1 MELSVY
7 FVVTV
12 LVIIVNLFPL
22 RFLADRIKGQGLLRY
37 LFAAIVFV
45 ILWQAGELIRT
56 GFYVIEPYLKWLWVF
71 ETSAAIFAL
80 AGCYCF
86 LFLSFIDPGNRRRCW
101 LIFAISI
108 MAAVLLLIPGTYQGD
123 YMGSQYMNYM
133 PGPAFLMINLW
144 ELGLFAGIIMILA
157 AARRNKPS
165 EAVKQQRKIISFGA
179 LAATIL
185 ASTTEIIFPRL
196 GIFIFPAGGI
206 GATIFLG
213 SILYSMYHLHFLDIH
228 FRPFSIRN
236 KFIISFVAVAVISVL
251 FTVFFINK
259 IDQFEPSGSRLEPFL
274 LAGLMLFLVV
284 LMAVIMANT
293 FIKPVRSL
301 AKAAEAWSRG
311 DYGYRVDIS
320 PGDELGALGKA
331 VNNAGREL
339 LAAREKEKK
348 YYLELEKEV
357 AAKTEELSATLASM
371 KRDQAY
377 LKEQRSATL
386 NILDDVS
393 ESQLKLKEANDALE
407 KRSQELIALKALSDE
422 LAGVLDIE
430 KAVSFINNYL
440 SNTLEYSAAVYLIAD
455 PVKEGEFVYKI
466 FLQEEIGDSYLAG
479 ISEDII
485 GFLQKSD
492 NKELKKAVKIIRN
505 IQPAIIGEKLDN
517 NSAVKT
523 ESTVVLPLR
532 VGDDLMGIIH
542 LSSGKT
548 GLSGKKISSLA
559 DAMLA
564 TFSLSLARIGA
575 LMRSQHSRT
584 VSLIENLSDGV
595 IMFDAEKEITLVNA
609 AATKFT
615 GLSRSGFALSSFYK
629 LISGFDMNATINE
642 ALEGGEGL
650 FKKEAQLSERYV
662 FEISAIPVK
671 DNQGKVFGGAV
682 ILHDITHLK
691 EVDRMKTEFVSVASH
706 QLRTPLTAIKLFTEM
721 LLNEQVGKLKKEQR
735 EYLDNIYESTERM
748 VRLVNDL
755 LSLSRLESGSLRVE
769 PKSTDL
775 HDFTT
780 NIIKEIEPLAQ
791 VKGVGII
798 FDGASK
804 NLPPLAVDV
813 NLIRQVI
820 HNLITNA
827 VRYSKSGGRVD
838 VDIKKDNG
846 EYLLTIKDS
855 GIGIPKEAQGRI
867 FEKFFRADNAVKNET
882 EGTGL
887 GLYVSKMIVE
897 NSGGRIWFKSAQGE
911 GTVFYVALPT
921 KGMVEKQGSK
931 TLPGAISEV
940 SYS

>member
-1 MELSVY
+1 MELSIY
-7 FVVTV
+7 FVVTA
-12 LVIIVNLFPL
+12 LVIIVNLFSL
-22 RFLADRIKGQGLLRY
+22 RFLAGRIKGKRLLRY
-37 LFAAIVFV
+37 LFAAIIFV
-45 ILWQAGELIRT
+45 ILWQAGELIRS
-56 GFYVIEPYLKWLWVF
+56 GFQVIEPYLKWLWAF
-71 ETSAAIFAL
+71 ETSAATFAL
-80 AGCYCF
+80 ASCYCF
-86 LFLSFIDPGNRRRCW
+86 LFLSFTGSENRRRCR
-101 LIFAISI
+101 LIFAISTI
-108 MAAVLLLIPGTYQGD
+108 TTILMFMPGAYQEG
-123 YMGSQYMNYM
+123 YISTQYLNYM
-133 PGPAFLMINLW
+133 PGPAYLAVNIW
-144 ELGLFAGIIMILA
+144 ELALFAGIIMILVGP
-157 AARRNKPS
+157 RRNEPT
-165 EAVKQQRKIISFGA
+165 EAVKQQRKIISLGA
-179 LAATIL
+179 LAATVL

-213 SILYSMYHLHFLDIH
+213 SILYSMYRLHFLDIH

-236 KFIISFVAVAVISVL
+236 KFIISFVAVAAISIL
-251 FTVFFINK
+251 FTIFFTNK
-259 IDQFEPSGSRLEPFL
+259 INQFEPSGSRLEPFL

-284 LMAVIMANT
+284 LMAAVVADT
-293 FIKPVRSL
+293 FIKPIRSL
-301 AKAAEAWSRG
+301 AKAAEAWGRG

-331 VNNAGREL
+331 VNKAGSDL

-371 KRDQAY
+371 KRDQVY

-407 KRSQELIALKALSDE
+407 KRSQELVALKALSDE
-422 LAGVLDIE
+422 LAGVLDID
-430 KAVSFINNYL
+430 KAVNFINSYL
-440 SNTLEYSAAVYLIAD
+440 GGVIEHSAAVYLIID

-466 FLQEEIGDSYLAG
+466 FLRDEVSDSFLAG
-479 ISEDII
+479 ASEDII

-505 IQPAIIGEKLDN
+505 IQPSIIGEKIN
-517 NSAVKT
+517 NNRAGKA

-532 VGDDLMGIIH
+532 VGDDIMGIIH
-542 LSSGKT
+542 LSSGGT
-548 GLSGKKISSLA
+548 GLADKKISGLA

-584 VSLIENLSDGV
+584 ISLVENLSDGV

-615 GLSRSGFALSSFYK
+615 GLSRSGFVLSSFYK
-629 LISGFDMNATINE
+629 LFSGFDMNATINE

-721 LLNEQVGKLKKEQR
+721 MLNEQVGKLKKEQR

-775 HDFTT
+775 HEFTL

-791 VKGVGII
+791 VKGVSII
-798 FDGASK
+798 FGGASK

-827 VRYSKSGGRVD
+827 VRYSKSGGRVN
-838 VDIKKDNG
+838 VEIKKDNG

-855 GIGIPKEAQGRI
+855 GIGIPEKAQGRI
-867 FEKFFRADNAVKNET
+867 FEKFFRADNAIKNET

>member
-1 MELSVY
+1 
-7 FVVTV
+7 
-12 LVIIVNLFPL
+12 
-22 RFLADRIKGQGLLRY
+22 
-37 LFAAIVFV
+37 
-45 ILWQAGELIRT
+45 
-56 GFYVIEPYLKWLWVF
+56 
-71 ETSAAIFAL
+71 
-80 AGCYCF
+80 
-86 LFLSFIDPGNRRRCW
+86 
-101 LIFAISI
+101 
-108 MAAVLLLIPGTYQGD
+108 
-123 YMGSQYMNYM
+123 
-133 PGPAFLMINLW
+133 
-144 ELGLFAGIIMILA
+144 
-157 AARRNKPS
+157 
-165 EAVKQQRKIISFGA
+165 
-179 LAATIL
+179 
-185 ASTTEIIFPRL
+185 
-196 GIFIFPAGGI
+196 
-206 GATIFLG
+206 
-213 SILYSMYHLHFLDIH
+213 
-228 FRPFSIRN
+228 
-236 KFIISFVAVAVISVL
+236 
-251 FTVFFINK
+251 
-259 IDQFEPSGSRLEPFL
+259 
-274 LAGLMLFLVV
+274 VV